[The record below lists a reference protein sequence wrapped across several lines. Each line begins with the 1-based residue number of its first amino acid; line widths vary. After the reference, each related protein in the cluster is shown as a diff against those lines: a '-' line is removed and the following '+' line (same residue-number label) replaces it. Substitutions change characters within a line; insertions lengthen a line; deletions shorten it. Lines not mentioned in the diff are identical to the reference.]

1 MVPSSAVEV
10 RAEKPWAKYSTPIMI
25 TVDPTSASSSGGLP
39 STSPGS
45 MKDTSTT

>member
-1 MVPSSAVEV
+1 
-10 RAEKPWAKYSTPIMI
+10 MI

-45 MKDTSTT
+45 IKDTSTP